1 MRSCE
6 RPRKS
11 SPSEAPPSSVSN
23 RYCLSSRTHGSSCR
37 RRASSSLRRVSS
49 FSAFSSSSRA
59 ASHCSCVPVACW
71 VIVSLSYGSAF
82 LCERRRILR
91 LDARYLGPERARLD
105 LVQDIGEDAGVNIP
119 AGHDGGARFL
129 RHATVDD
136 DEQHVLA
143 AGCQLVRNLG
153 IAAVPGPGVREQAHG
168 LEARDDAVELARLAV
183 LVFFRRGLL
192 AGEFRIIELEADL
205 ASDTQVELAGA
216 EPFRALVGLGDVSP
230 HALDR
235 SGQQALELDGAGLD
249 HGDGSV
255 HLRFLFV
262 VRLADWEDLAA
273 TAIASSAR
281 SAASR
286 WSRRSLQNSRVR
298 SIHCVS
304 SSKGF
309 GSRVRKWSRPA
320 TRRRTS
326 PARSSKRMCFDTE
339 LSEIS
344 KGAATSVTRASPDA
358 SWRRILR
365 RVSSA
370 RAIRVSSSC
379 MRHI

>member
-11 SPSEAPPSSVSN
+11 SASEALPSSVSN
-23 RYCLSSRTHGSSCR
+23 RYCLSSRTHGNSCR

-59 ASHCSCVPVACW
+59 ASHCSRVPVACW
-71 VIVSLSYGSAF
+71 VIVSPSYRSAF

-105 LVQDIGEDAGVNIP
+105 LIQDIGEDAGVNIP

-136 DEQHVLA
+136 DEEHVLA
-143 AGCQLVRNLG
+143 AGCQLVCNLG
-153 IAAVPGPGVREQAHG
+153 IAAVPGPAVREQAHG

-192 AGEFRIIELEADL
+192 AGKFRIIELETDL

-216 EPFRALVGLGDVSP
+216 QPLRPLLGLGDVSP
-230 HALDR
+230 DALDR

-262 VRLADWEDLAA
+262 VRLVDLSA

-281 SAASR
+281 SAASS
-286 WSRRSLQNSRVR
+286 WSRSVLQ
-298 SIHCVS
+298 
-304 SSKGF
+304 
-309 GSRVRKWSRPA
+309 
-320 TRRRTS
+320 
-326 PARSSKRMCFDTE
+326 
-339 LSEIS
+339 
-344 KGAATSVTRASPDA
+344 
-358 SWRRILR
+358 
-365 RVSSA
+365 
-370 RAIRVSSSC
+370 
-379 MRHI
+379 